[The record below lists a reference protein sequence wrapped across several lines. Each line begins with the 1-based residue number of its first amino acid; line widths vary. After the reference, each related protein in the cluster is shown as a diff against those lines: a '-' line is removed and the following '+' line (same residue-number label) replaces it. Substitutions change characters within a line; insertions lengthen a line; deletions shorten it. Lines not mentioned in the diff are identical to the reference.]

1 MKTLSPVD
9 SINLG
14 SLLFGSYRREVLAQL
29 LLHPEQSLHLREL
42 ARLTGKSPGTLAR
55 ELNVLADAGLLLR
68 RRVGNQVHFQ
78 ANPACPIYEE
88 LRGILKKTSG
98 LADVLREA
106 LQPLAGKI
114 ASAFVYGSIAR
125 GDERP
130 GSDVDVMV
138 VGNASFADVVKALA
152 PAQET
157 LRREIN
163 PHLYR
168 PGEFDAALTEKEP
181 FLLRVME
188 DKKIYLVG
196 GADDAREPAPDRKAP
211 RAPRRQG

>member
-1 MKTLSPVD
+1 MKTQAPAD
-9 SINLG
+9 AINLG
-14 SLLFGSYRREVLAQL
+14 ALLFGRYRRDVLAQL

-42 ARLTGKSPGTLAR
+42 ARLTEKSAGTLAR
-55 ELNVLADAGLLLR
+55 ELNVLAEAGLLLR

-106 LQPLAGKI
+106 LQPLERKI
-114 ASAFVYGSIAR
+114 ASAFVFGSIAR

-138 VGNASFADVVKALA
+138 VGRAGFADVVMALA
-152 PAQET
+152 PAQEA

-163 PHLYR
+163 PVVYQ
-168 PGEFDAALTEKEP
+168 PGEFDSALKEKEP

-211 RAPRRQG
+211 RARRKQG